1 MPFPLRLQR
10 CDIDDD
16 PASRVSRFP
25 KANGQHVAGNTK
37 VLNRT
42 SQRERIGRNHTNVAL
57 NVNKAVFIKM
67 LGVNGRRVNIG
78 KHLELPRAPYVVAI
92 A

>member
-1 MPFPLRLQR
+1 MPFPLWLQR

-16 PASRVSRFP
+16 AASRVSRFP
-25 KANGQHVAGNTK
+25 QANSQHVAGNTK

-42 SQRERIGRNHTNVAL
+42 GQRERIGRNHTHVAF
-57 NVNKAVFIKM
+57 NVNKAVLIKM
-67 LGVNGRRVNIG
+67 LGINGRRVDIG
-78 KHLELPRAPYVVAI
+78 EHLEFAGAPYVVAI